1 MRQRRLVLAVVFP
14 QVQMLDV
21 AGPLQVFATANEHAR
36 PAAPPYEIVVASSG
50 GGVIRTSSG
59 VGLDSGPLPGGRPI
73 DTLIVAGGPGV
84 ESAAQDALLM
94 DWLRA
99 AAGRARRVCS
109 VCTGAFLLAEAGLLT
124 GRRVAT
130 HWVACRSLQE
140 GYPNLQVQP
149 DPIYVQDG
157 KFWTSA
163 GITTGIDLALALVE
177 DDLGQAAAMQ
187 TARHL
192 VVFMKRSGGQS
203 QFSAPLAAQAAD
215 GFADLHAWMAG
226 NVAGDLRVER
236 LAARAGMSGRS
247 FARRYAERTGTTPA
261 KAVELLRVEA
271 ARRHLEESSD
281 SLKRIARACGF
292 QGTERLRRAFLRSV
306 GVAPGA
312 YRARFGAQPERSVR
326 TAASR
331 SKR

>member
-21 AGPLQVFATANEHAR
+21 AGPLQVFATANERAR
-36 PAAPPYEIVVASSG
+36 PAAPPYEIAVASAG
-50 GGVIRTSSG
+50 GGVVRTSSG
-59 VGLDSGPLPGGRPI
+59 VGIDSEALPRKRPI

-84 ESAAQDALLM
+84 QSAAQDELLM
-94 DWLRA
+94 GWLRA
-99 AAGRARRVCS
+99 TAGRARRVCS
-109 VCTGAFLLAEAGLLT
+109 VCTGAFLLAEAGLLA

-130 HWVACRSLQE
+130 HWRACRPLQAR
-140 GYPNLQVQP
+140 YPDLQVQQ

-163 GITTGIDLALALVE
+163 GITAGVDLALALVE

-187 TARHL
+187 AARHL

-215 GFADLHAWMAG
+215 GFADLHAWMAE
-226 NVAGDLRVER
+226 NVAGDLRVAR

-247 FARRYAERTGTTPA
+247 FARHYAERTGTTPA
-261 KAVELLRVEA
+261 KAVERLRVEA
-271 ARRHLEESSD
+271 ARRHLEEGSE
-281 SLKRIARACGF
+281 SLKRIARVCGF
-292 QGTERLRRAFLRSV
+292 SGAERMRRAFVRNL

-312 YRARFGAQPERSVR
+312 YRARFCVQPERSVR